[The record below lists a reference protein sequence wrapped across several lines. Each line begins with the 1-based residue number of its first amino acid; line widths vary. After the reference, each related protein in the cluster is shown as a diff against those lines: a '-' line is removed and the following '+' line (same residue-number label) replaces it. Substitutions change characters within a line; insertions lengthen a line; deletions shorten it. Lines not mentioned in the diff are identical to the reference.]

1 MQIVKDSGIRRLLKV
16 RVEEIGVRSLAISD
30 HDLAIAHKTIKK
42 GEIIWFLY
50 LSCWIDVSG
59 L

>member
-42 GEIIWFLY
+42 GEII
-50 LSCWIDVSG
+50 
-59 L
+59 